1 MPTLSPCLQD
11 HKALSAKALLS
22 LLGLA
27 VLRMSQGDPV
37 GRRAHG
43 ADKMPQS

>member
-11 HKALSAKALLS
+11 QKAQNAEALLA
-22 LLGLA
+22 LLGLS
-27 VLRMSQGDPV
+27 VLPLSQGDPV